1 MPIRQYRY
9 KDCNTH
15 TKNDQKKRLSPDNLF
30 LLKIG
35 VYEWWL
41 YATFGAL
48 VSMSSIFVTAK
59 TVL

>member
-1 MPIRQYRY
+1 M
-9 KDCNTH
+9 
-15 TKNDQKKRLSPDNLF
+15 TKRKGYPLITFF